1 MEVSARY
8 TNLEFKSKVWAGENW
23 KRRLTKTTETL
34 TVISEKNQ
42 ESLVLGKPSEENVSM
57 GRELPIV
64 LNARQCQIRSELRLT
79 TGFIMWKLSV
89 TMTRTVSLGFQEKK
103 S

>member
-34 TVISEKNQ
+34 TVIREK
-42 ESLVLGKPSEENVSM
+42 SRKPSVGE
-57 GRELPIV
+57 
-64 LNARQCQIRSELRLT
+64 T
-79 TGFIMWKLSV
+79 K
-89 TMTRTVSLGFQEKK
+89 
-103 S
+103 